1 MGLMDKVKA
10 QATQL
15 AEKAQEAGKV
25 GQAKIGNLQT
35 KKQADTLLRELG
47 AHHFARAKGR
57 GDGQTDTKIAGVMAQ
72 LDAHEAEHGQIDLT
86 PDPVVQGTNDAA
98 GGMAPPVSSVVE
110 GGSTVITS
118 APANVGGVPAGNM
131 GVPSGAVGGVPSG
144 NIGGLPSGNVGGL
157 PDGAVGGIPS
167 GNVGGVP
174 EGAVGGVPSGNV
186 GGVPQGAVGETPEA

>member
-25 GQAKIGNLQT
+25 GQAKLGTLQT
-35 KKQADTLLRELG
+35 KKQADNLLRELG
-47 AHHFARAKGR
+47 AHHFAKAKGR
-57 GDGQTDTKIAGVMAQ
+57 GDGQTDSKIAGVMAQ

-86 PDPVVQGTNDAA
+86 PDPIVQGTTDAA
-98 GGMAPPVSSVVE
+98 AGMAPPVSNVVQ
-110 GGSTVITS
+110 GGSTVVTS
-118 APANVGGVPAGNM
+118 APDV
-131 GVPSGAVGGVPSG
+131 SGAGTMPA
-144 NIGGLPSGNVGGL
+144 P
-157 PDGAVGGIPS
+157 AVGGIPS

-174 EGAVGGVPSGNV
+174 AGNVGGVPSGNVGGIPSGNV

>member
-25 GQAKIGNLQT
+25 GQQKIGNLQV

-47 AHHFARAKGR
+47 AHHFAKAKGR
-57 GDGQTDTKIAGVMAQ
+57 GDAQTDTKIAGVMAQ

-86 PDPVVQGTNDAA
+86 PDPVVQGTTDAA
-98 GGMAPPVSSVVE
+98 GGMAPPVSNVVASSVV
-110 GGSTVITS
+110 TS
-118 APANVGGVPAGNM
+118 APDVSGLPSGVGGLPPAGVGGVPAGN
-131 GVPSGAVGGVPSG
+131 VGGIPSG
-144 NIGGLPSGNVGGL
+144 N
-157 PDGAVGGIPS
+157 VGGIPS

-174 EGAVGGVPSGNV
+174 QGG
-186 GGVPQGAVGETPEA
+186 VGETSQA

>member
-47 AHHFARAKGR
+47 AHHFAKAKGR
-57 GDGQTDTKIAGVMAQ
+57 GDQQTDSKIAGVMAQ

-86 PDPVVQGTNDAA
+86 PDPVVQGTTDAA
-98 GGMAPPVSSVVE
+98 GGMAPPVSNVVASSVV
-110 GGSTVITS
+110 TS
-118 APANVGGVPAGNM
+118 APDVSGVPAGGASGVPAGN
-131 GVPSGAVGGVPSG
+131 
-144 NIGGLPSGNVGGL
+144 
-157 PDGAVGGIPS
+157 VGGIPS
-167 GNVGGVP
+167 GN
-174 EGAVGGVPSGNV
+174 VGGVPSGNV
-186 GGVPQGAVGETPEA
+186 GGVPQGSVGETPQA

>member
-35 KKQADTLLRELG
+35 KKAADTLLRDLG
-47 AHHFARAKGR
+47 AHHFAKARGR
-57 GDGQTDTKIAGVMAQ
+57 GDDQTDTKIAGVMAQ

-86 PDPVVQGTNDAA
+86 PDPIVQGTSDAA
-98 GGMAPPVSSVVE
+98 GGMAPPVSNVVSSSVV
-110 GGSTVITS
+110 TS
-118 APANVGGVPAGNM
+118 APDVSAVPMANSG
-131 GVPSGAVGGVPSG
+131 GVPSGNVGGVPSG
-144 NIGGLPSGNVGGL
+144 N
-157 PDGAVGGIPS
+157 VGGIPS

-174 EGAVGGVPSGNV
+174 SGNV
-186 GGVPQGAVGETPEA
+186 GGIPTDNVGGIPSENTGGLPTGSTGEIPQV